1 MLVQTS
7 SPLHHC
13 SSGSTNSL
21 PPGGFQ
27 PEPAPAP
34 TGGPT
39 INSYIAQP
47 GTAYASAGHG
57 HHWTPQPRPVYWN
70 PGNYCTLRQCPVP
83 VDNPPRRTTGVYL
96 PTSTAPFPSSLPA
109 TLPPCP
115 YEACHRRRS
124 LLHIRLRL
132 QPAVLDNVSQR
143 LLQTDAADP
152 HPTHGRHFGIR
163 SSAAPPT
170 ATAFQS
176 RPVYQPHPY
185 HPSIMDETGLF
196 SKDTQRIIDRFV
208 ADISGQ
214 DLSRRFKGVVNH
226 KTVTLLD
233 MTNNPVIFAE
243 HFRTGFAG

>member
-1 MLVQTS
+1 
-7 SPLHHC
+7 
-13 SSGSTNSL
+13 
-21 PPGGFQ
+21 
-27 PEPAPAP
+27 
-34 TGGPT
+34 
-39 INSYIAQP
+39 
-47 GTAYASAGHG
+47 
-57 HHWTPQPRPVYWN
+57 
-70 PGNYCTLRQCPVP
+70 
-83 VDNPPRRTTGVYL
+83 L
-96 PTSTAPFPSSLPA
+96 PTSTAPFPSSLPV

-152 HPTHGRHFGIR
+152 HPTHGRHFGVR

-233 MTNNPVIFAE
+233 MTNDPVIFAE
-243 HFRTGFAG
+243 HFRTGFAD